1 MGNMNSIA
9 LCGAAMIAA
18 TCATTAQAKKPPEIS
33 ALALQQMQAREFE
46 VSKIVSF
53 PAVITI
59 LQDSGYRIQA
69 ADKDTGLI
77 TATASTKSNMT
88 WVPFVGFGRS
98 KKTPIVSVFVE
109 DRGAGSRVRFNFVMA
124 KTKNQAYGIGWSDE
138 EPILD
143 AEVYRSAFER
153 LEKEIFVRQSLS
165 TPVQSTAAAASP
177 GTQAPS
183 GATPVSQ

>member
-1 MGNMNSIA
+1 MGKMNSIA
-9 LCGAAMIAA
+9 LCGAAVILATSTMAA
-18 TCATTAQAKKPPEIS
+18 HAKKPPQIS

-46 VSKIVSF
+46 VSKQVSF
-53 PAVITI
+53 PAAITI

-88 WVPFVGFGRS
+88 WMPFVGFGRS

-165 TPVQSTAAAASP
+165 TPAQSTAAASP
-177 GTQAPS
+177 VTQAAP
-183 GATPVSQ
+183 GATPASQ